1 MSIQY
6 IIFVYTH
13 FGLWSQQI
21 LLPTFFRSKI
31 RAEKKWALYV
41 ITLLI
46 TEFQPREF
54 TLLKSH
60 YTVNSMCI

>member
-1 MSIQY
+1 MSMQY

-31 RAEKKWALYV
+31 LAEKKMDTVCHNFAYYW
-41 ITLLI
+41 IPTKGI
-46 TEFQPREF
+46 
-54 TLLKSH
+54 
-60 YTVNSMCI
+60 YTVKKPLYSQ